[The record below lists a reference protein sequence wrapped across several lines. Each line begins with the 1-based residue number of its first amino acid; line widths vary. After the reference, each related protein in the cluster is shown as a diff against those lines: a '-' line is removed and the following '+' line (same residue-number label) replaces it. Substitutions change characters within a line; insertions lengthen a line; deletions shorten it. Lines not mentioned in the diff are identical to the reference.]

1 MSIFGEGAKVIKE
14 AVKLS
19 LDVER
24 MSKTVGELGNEMLLH
39 DRRITTLEAKWDT
52 AMQFAK
58 RRGPSRIEG

>member
-1 MSIFGEGAKVIKE
+1 MSLFGDGAKVIKE

-24 MSKTVGELGNEMLLH
+24 LSKTVGELGKEMLLH

-52 AMQFAK
+52 AMQLTK
-58 RRGPSRIEG
+58 RSRPPRIEG